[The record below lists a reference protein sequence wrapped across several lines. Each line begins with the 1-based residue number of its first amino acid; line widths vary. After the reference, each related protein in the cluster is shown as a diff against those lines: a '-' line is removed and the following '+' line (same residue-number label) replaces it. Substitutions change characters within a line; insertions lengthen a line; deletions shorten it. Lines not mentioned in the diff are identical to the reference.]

1 MHCKHVQAPLAGKR
15 LRTGAAPE
23 IPKLLGKQEE
33 QTQSSA
39 EAWTSFLVTIGQ
51 PSQADVQTNDD
62 KSSGDVTS

>member
-1 MHCKHVQAPLAGKR
+1 LAGKR
-15 LRTGAAPE
+15 LRTGVAPE
-23 IPKLLGKQEE
+23 IPKLLGKRKE